1 MIILLKVSER
11 AIIQV
16 DCVNS
21 AKLTNDL
28 GAVADNDKLIRF
40 WGHKVRGQGHHKM
53 RYGLESTW
61 GILKVIHSNI
71 TDTDTL
77 SSEGVQY
84 QSVVHLK
91 DRLLLFYGCVQIENS

>member
-1 MIILLKVSER
+1 
-11 AIIQV
+11 
-16 DCVNS
+16 
-21 AKLTNDL
+21 
-28 GAVADNDKLIRF
+28 
-40 WGHKVRGQGHHKM
+40 M

>member
-40 WGHKVRGQGHHKM
+40 
-53 RYGLESTW
+53 
-61 GILKVIHSNI
+61 
-71 TDTDTL
+71 
-77 SSEGVQY
+77 
-84 QSVVHLK
+84 
-91 DRLLLFYGCVQIENS
+91 